1 MRFYAIL
8 KLSMGNRQATLE
20 ITRTIVDAI
29 KRTTLAGIIISF
41 ISQPLIAA
49 ESEWECRVSADGA
62 SWDCYKDGNLVM
74 QPMPQATAPTIR
86 PATSTPVPDTEKP
99 DSETLSTEATPA
111 APAGLAGLAG
121 SKETVD
127 MEIAEKQA
135 VASQPPKTEVEVI
148 DVRPQQETVVT
159 DTPPATYEEPPAE
172 PNAIQ
177 AVSDD
182 TQPAEPVVAV
192 QTAEV
197 VAETAKP
204 RSTPQ
209 TTSGY
214 CFARPKKIQ
223 RKVSPATEKPV
234 TVDAD
239 DALMEDSTGIATF
252 SGNVILI
259 DNDQT
264 LVSDRLKYN
273 TNTED
278 VEASGNLS
286 YQRPDMQFAGE
297 SATMNLKDET
307 GQVTA
312 ATYKIP
318 SSNARGET
326 DELQMMGNGIT
337 VYREASYTTC
347 DEGNDDWLFEAAE
360 VTLDENTGVGTAKDM
375 KLYFMDTPV
384 VYLPWATF
392 PIDDRRK
399 SGFLTPSIGSNDSTG
414 FDVSAPY
421 YLNLAPN
428 YDATITPRIMSKR
441 GIQLGGELRYLN
453 NRNNLVFNAEVLPD
467 DNEYSGNDSRGAAS
481 LVHAI
486 RINERLN
493 GSLNL
498 NYVSDDDYLE
508 DLGGSLAVTST
519 RHLKREGRLNYNGGW
534 FSLTGQLLQY
544 QTIDKSIAV
553 ADEPYKLLPRIS
565 FNANRE
571 ITEDLYL
578 DIPLQYTYFD
588 HSLKVDGSRM
598 DLNPSLAYHWSR
610 SWGFLKPKASVRYT
624 SYDLDNRAPGLSSSI
639 DRTTSTFSLDSGL
652 IFERAASWF
661 GKHTSQTLEPRAF
674 YVHTPE
680 ENQDDIPLFDTRTY
694 DFGVGSLFRENR
706 FTGADRVGDTN
717 QLTLAL
723 SSRLLDDQ
731 SAHQYLALTLGQ
743 IFYFDDREV
752 GDVSYYEDSSTQTS
766 TTTALTNNTSSYIA
780 TLESKPV
787 KYWSFDAGL
796 QWDSDLIDDMEKSFV
811 RVRYLDNERHLF
823 SARYQYDRAN
833 NEYTKLS
840 AYWPVAQNTTLVGH
854 SYYSIDQDRSVEAV
868 LGIEHGSSCCWRFR
882 ALARDYQAD
891 ASDDNNLSFMLQLEL
906 RGFTSFG
913 DDVDAYLEQTI
924 EGFVREK

>member
-8 KLSMGNRQATLE
+8 KLSTGNRQATLE

-29 KRTTLAGIIISF
+29 KRKTLAGIIISC

-74 QPMPQATAPTIR
+74 QPMPAAIAPVIE
-86 PATSTPVPDTEKP
+86 PASSTPVPDTETFA
-99 DSETLSTEATPA
+99 SETVSAEPGAVPA
-111 APAGLAGLAG
+111 A
-121 SKETVD
+121 
-127 MEIAEKQA
+127 A
-135 VASQPPKTEVEVI
+135 VSITTARELPENQDVTDKPSQTEVI
-148 DVRPQQETVVT
+148 DLRSQQEENVVDTAPIKSAPVKTEAVKPEPIKTEPETV
-159 DTPPATYEEPPAE
+159 
-172 PNAIQ
+172 I
-177 AVSDD
+177 S
-182 TQPAEPVVAV
+182 QPAEPEIAPQASQVASE
-192 QTAEV
+192 A
-197 VAETAKP
+197 AKQKP
-204 RSTPQ
+204 APAAST
-209 TTSGY
+209 GY
-214 CFARPKKIQ
+214 CFARPKHIQ
-223 RKVSPATEKPV
+223 RTTSSESEKPV

-239 DALMEDSTGIATF
+239 DAFMDDSTGIATF
-252 SGNVILI
+252 RGNVILV

-264 LVSDRLKYN
+264 LVSDQLKYN
-273 TNTED
+273 INTED

-297 SATMNLKDET
+297 TATMNLKDET

-318 SSNARGET
+318 SSNARGESG
-326 DELQMMGNGIT
+326 ELQMMGNGVT
-337 VYREASYTTC
+337 VYKEASYTTC
-347 DEGNDDWLFEAAE
+347 DEGNDDWVFEAAE

-384 VYLPWATF
+384 IYLPWATF

-441 GIQLGGELRYLN
+441 GIQLGGEFRYLN

-467 DNEYSGNDSRGAAS
+467 DNEYNDNDSRGAAS

-486 RINERLN
+486 RINDRLN

-498 NYVSDDDYLE
+498 NYVSDNDYLE

-519 RHLKREGRLNYNGGW
+519 THLVREGRLGYNGGW

-544 QTIDKSIAV
+544 QTIDKSIAE
-553 ADEPYKLLPRIS
+553 ADEPYKLLPRVS

-578 DIPLQYTYFD
+578 DMPLQYTYFD
-588 HSLKVDGSRM
+588 HSLKVDGSRL
-598 DLNPSLAYHWSR
+598 DLNPSLAYQWSR

-624 SYDLDNRAPGLSSSI
+624 SYDLDNRAPGLNSSV
-639 DRTTSTFSLDSGL
+639 DRTTSTFSLDGGL

-661 GKHTSQTLEPRAF
+661 GNSTTQTLEPRAF
-674 YVHTPE
+674 YVYTPE
-680 ENQDDIPLFDTRTY
+680 ENQDDIPLFDTGTY

-717 QLTLAL
+717 QLTLAVT
-723 SSRLLDDQ
+723 SRLLDDR
-731 SAHQYLALTLGQ
+731 SAHQYLAVTLGQ
-743 IFYFDDREV
+743 IFYFEDREI
-752 GDVSYYEDSSTQTS
+752 GSVSYYEDSNSQTS
-766 TTTALTNNTSSYIA
+766 TTTAFRNDTSSYVA
-780 TLESKPV
+780 TLESKPFQ
-787 KYWSFDAGL
+787 YWTFDAGL
-796 QWDSDLIDDMEKSFV
+796 QWDSDLIDETEKSFV
-811 RVRYLDNERHLF
+811 RVRYLDNERHLL

-854 SYYSIDQDRSVEAV
+854 SYYSIDQDRSVEAI
-868 LGIEHGSSCCWRFR
+868 LGVEHGSSCCWRVR